1 MNELEKKKKLALE
14 VIQRLKKEYPDTQCS
29 LNYKDA
35 WQLLV
40 SVRLAAQCTDARV
53 NVVMVDLLKKY
64 PDVAALAAASPEE
77 IEAIV
82 RPCGLGRSKARD
94 IRACMKILHE
104 KYHDIVPDNMK
115 ELLALP
121 GVGRKSANLI
131 LGDVYGKPAIVTDT
145 HCIRLCNLIGLV
157 DDVKEP
163 AKVEKALWE
172 IVPPE
177 EGNQLC
183 HRFVDHGRAVCV
195 ARRPQ
200 CENCCLA
207 DICRYHLSLIQGA
220 GSAPSSQES

>member
-94 IRACMKILHE
+94 ICACMKILHE

-145 HCIRLCNLIGLV
+145 HCIRLCNLVGLV

-172 IVPPE
+172 IIPPE

-200 CENCCLA
+200 CDQCCLA
-207 DICRYHLSLIQGA
+207 GI
-220 GSAPSSQES
+220 